1 MSKLKRAALCVLSV
15 LTLLSGAMTAGAKNG
30 NVTYSADGGTFV
42 FQPGSDRSVTDLFPE
57 FKDMMPGDTL
67 TQTILVRNNAS
78 EKVSV
83 KIYLRALG
91 AHEVSRDFLSQLT
104 LRVDVGERTVFRAPA
119 HEQAQLS
126 EWVELGEFGPGGEAE
141 LALTLHMPVTLD
153 NRFMGAVGYLD
164 WQFRVEEF
172 SVQPDRPD
180 GPGAPDQPVDP
191 DMPVD
196 PDRPDAPK
204 TGDAVNVGLFAGLF
218 VGSGLLLVI
227 LLWVLWNKKKRSD
240 G

>member
-1 MSKLKRAALCVLSV
+1 
-15 LTLLSGAMTAGAKNG
+15 
-30 NVTYSADGGTFV
+30 
-42 FQPGSDRSVTDLFPE
+42 
-57 FKDMMPGDTL
+57 
-67 TQTILVRNNAS
+67 
-78 EKVSV
+78 
-83 KIYLRALG
+83 
-91 AHEVSRDFLSQLT
+91 
-104 LRVDVGERTVFRAPA
+104 
-119 HEQAQLS
+119 
-126 EWVELGEFGPGGEAE
+126 
-141 LALTLHMPVTLD
+141 MPVTLD

-204 TGDAVNVGLFAGLF
+204 TGDAVNV
-218 VGSGLLLVI
+218 I